1 MMTKRYQRK
10 FKWFI
15 FYRFMMCMGAICVM
29 IMTCI
34 MLWQV
39 QIILSLNDSNN
50 WLDLTFATWFKNL

>member
-1 MMTKRYQRK
+1 MGMRMTRK

-15 FYRFMMCMGAICVM
+15 FYRCMMMLGIVCVI

-39 QIILSLNDSNN
+39 QIILSLNNSNN

>member
-1 MMTKRYQRK
+1 MTKRYQRK

-15 FYRFMMCMGAICVM
+15 FYRFMMRMGAVCVM